1 MSLCIIHIKYN
12 YHEIFHSLAMSILVL
27 ASYAGLQNL
36 GLGMR
41 GLPSVKSK
49 GKAL

>member
-1 MSLCIIHIKYN
+1 
-12 YHEIFHSLAMSILVL
+12 MSILVL
-27 ASYAGLQNL
+27 VSYAVLQNL
-36 GLGMR
+36 ALGMT